1 MAPRLADVALSLEAT
16 LLASILLL
24 CKARSE
30 EDLDVKSPAAAALL
44 VAAFPWT

>member
-1 MAPRLADVALSLEAT
+1 MAPRLLADVALSLEAT
-16 LLASILLL
+16 LASILL